1 MISDRSNAR
10 PSVVVTTR
18 SFGSGYADPA
28 GLLESAG
35 LRVVRTDPGHDLGAL
50 RKVLPDAVAWIA
62 GTSLIDERHLAAA
75 PHLKIIAR
83 HGVGV
88 DSVDLTA
95 ARRLGVLVTNTPG
108 ANTEAVADHTVGL
121 TLGALR
127 HLLRGDR
134 AARDGTHPR
143 LRGRELGSLA
153 VGLVGFGNIGRA
165 VARRLIGGFG
175 SHVLAHDP
183 YVPSERMRETGVESV
198 DRLDTLAAAVD
209 VLSLHMPGGGG
220 SVVDAALL
228 GRMRPS
234 AVLVNTARGDL
245 LDEEAVAAAL
255 VEGRLAAAAVDV
267 LASEPAGTSP
277 LFYAPNT
284 IITPHIAAQT
294 TEAVDRMGT
303 EAAEEVV
310 RVLSGEVPLYPVVPP
325 K

>member
-1 MISDRSNAR
+1 MTSDRSNAK

-35 LRVVRTDPGHDLGAL
+35 LRVVRIDPGHDLGAL
-50 RKVLPDAVAWIA
+50 RKALPDAVAWIA
-62 GTSLIDERHLAAA
+62 GTSPIDERHLAAA

-95 ARRLGVLVTNTPG
+95 ARRCGVLLTNTPG

-121 TLGALR
+121 MLGALR

-134 AARDGTHPR
+134 AARDGTHPP

-153 VGLVGFGNIGRA
+153 IGLAGFGNIGRA

-175 SHVLAHDP
+175 SRVLAHDP
-183 YVPSERMRETGVESV
+183 YVPPERMREAGVEPA
-198 DRLDTLAAAVD
+198 DHLDTLAPVVD

-228 GRMRPS
+228 SRIRPG

-245 LDEEAVAAAL
+245 LDEGAVATAL
-255 VEGRLAAAAVDV
+255 AEGRLAAAAVDV

-277 LFYAPNT
+277 LFDAPNT

-310 RVLSGEVPLYPVVPP
+310 RVLSGEAPLHPVVPP

>member
-1 MISDRSNAR
+1 MTSDRSNAK

-28 GLLESAG
+28 GLLEAAG
-35 LRVVRTDPGHDLGAL
+35 LQVVRTDPGHDLAAL
-50 RKVLPDAVAWIA
+50 EVPLSVAVAWIA
-62 GTSLIDERHLAAA
+62 GTSPIDERHLAAA
-75 PHLKIIAR
+75 PNLKIISR

-88 DSVDLTA
+88 DSVDLAA
-95 ARRLGVLVTNTPG
+95 ARRRGVLVTNTPG

-121 TLGALR
+121 MLGAVR
-127 HLLRGDR
+127 HLVRGDR
-134 AARDGTHPR
+134 AARDGTHPP
-143 LRGRELGSLA
+143 LRGREVGSLA

-165 VARRLIGGFG
+165 VARRLVGGFG
-175 SHVLAHDP
+175 SRVLAHDP
-183 YVPSERMRETGVESV
+183 YVPPERMREAGVEPV
-198 DRLDTLAAAVD
+198 DRLDRLVPVVD

-234 AVLVNTARGDL
+234 AVLINTARGDL

-255 VEGRLAAAAVDV
+255 AEGRLAAAAVDV
-267 LASEPAGTSP
+267 LAFGPAGTSP
-277 LFYAPNT
+277 LFDAPNT

-310 RVLSGEVPLYPVVPP
+310 RVLSGEAPLHPVVPP